1 MDFFLPCLNYIN
13 EMIKWPYHTAE
24 KWLAFIPLFLAW
36 NYIGDDNCN
45 NSLSQSFSV
54 FQRNT
59 GSKGRIINPT
69 KRITNI

>member
-36 NYIGDDNCN
+36 NYIGDDT
-45 NSLSQSFSV
+45 SYM
-54 FQRNT
+54 
-59 GSKGRIINPT
+59 RICGHHLKMIDFYM
-69 KRITNI
+69 I